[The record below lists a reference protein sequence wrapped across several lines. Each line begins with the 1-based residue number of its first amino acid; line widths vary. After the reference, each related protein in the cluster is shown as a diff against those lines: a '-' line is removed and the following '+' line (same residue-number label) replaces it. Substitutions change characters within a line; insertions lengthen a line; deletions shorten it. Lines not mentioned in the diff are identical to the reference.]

1 MKLTEHKVAKNI
13 GTLDSKVKLFL
24 NHLVLE
30 RFFLQFTCFY
40 LNCRKNAWKKTAKN
54 PPET

>member
-1 MKLTEHKVAKNI
+1 MKPTEHKVAKNI

-40 LNCRKNAWKKTAKN
+40 LNCRKNAWEKTAKN

>member
-13 GTLDSKVKLFL
+13 GTLDSKVNIFL

-30 RFFLQFTCFY
+30 RFFCYLLAFT
-40 LNCRKNAWKKTAKN
+40 
-54 PPET
+54 